1 MENIIYSW
9 NFSEEKNRGAL
20 WYIIA
25 ISVIVGVVF
34 WGIMT
39 KQYGLSI
46 VIMLAAGVTFY
57 LENNSGTLVNVSI
70 SSLGIKIGENFYD
83 FGKINNFS
91 FIYYKGNAV
100 YLKLVL
106 NKRGLKALNL
116 RVDNKVC
123 EDLKQILPNF
133 LKEEK
138 DGDLSFT
145 DKLIN
150 ILKL

>member
-9 NFSEEKNRGAL
+9 NFSEEKNRWAL

-25 ISVIVGVVF
+25 ISVIVWVVF
-34 WGIMT
+34 WWIMT
-39 KQYGLSI
+39 KQYWLSI
-46 VIMLAAGVTFY
+46 VIMLAAWVTFY
-57 LENNSGTLVNVSI
+57 LENNSWTLVNVSI
-70 SSLGIKIGENFYD
+70 SSLWIKIWENFYD
-83 FGKINNFS
+83 FWKINNFS

-106 NKRGLKALNL
+106 NKRWLKALNL

-138 DGDLSFT
+138 DWDLSFT